1 MITEEDTIAT
11 ETPESLIKIREFIKL
26 PIEERRRILAEQA
39 EAMIAEYELESNRR
53 ERELWQ
59 GGDIVE
65 Y

>member
-1 MITEEDTIAT
+1 M
-11 ETPESLIKIREFIKL
+11 RL
-26 PIEERRRILAEQA
+26 PIEERRKLLAEQA

>member
-1 MITEEDTIAT
+1 MSTKEVTLVTTAPLTLADRIAFMRLT
-11 ETPESLIKIREFIKL
+11 
-26 PIEERRRILAEQA
+26 IEERRKLLAEQA
-39 EAMIAEYELESNRR
+39 EAMIAEYELKSNRR